1 VARRRRRPMKAMLM
15 RRWGE
20 PSQLEYTE
28 LERPVAASGEV
39 RIDVRAI
46 GCNLPDILM
55 VQGRYQRKPPLPF
68 VPGWEA
74 AGVVDSVGSGV
85 EGFAPGDRVFALP
98 GLGAYAESV
107 CAPAAHVYHLPQELG
122 FEQGASFGLVYLT
135 SYAALVHRAQLRPGE
150 TLLVHG
156 AAGGVGLAAVQIAKA
171 LGARV
176 IACASSPEK
185 REVARRAGAD
195 VTLDPGGDWAEA
207 VKAETHGAWADVIFD
222 PVGGEA
228 FDGSTKCIA
237 FEGRLL
243 VVGFAGGRI
252 GEVAANRVLLKN
264 IAVVGVHLAL
274 YRQRNPALVRKWM
287 AELLAMAAAGKLEPV
302 VFKTFPLHEAAHALG
317 VLASRASYG
326 KVVLIP

>member
-1 VARRRRRPMKAMLM
+1 M
-15 RRWGE
+15 RHWGE

-28 LERPVAASGEV
+28 VERPSPAPGEV

-55 VQGRYQRKPPLPF
+55 VQGRYQRRPPLPF
-68 VPGWEA
+68 VPGWEV
-74 AGVVDSVGSGV
+74 AGVVGSVASGV
-85 EGFAPGDRVFALP
+85 DGFAPGGRVFALP

-107 CAPAAHVYHLPQELG
+107 CVPAAHVYCLPQDIS

-135 SYAALVHRAQLRPGE
+135 SYAALVHRAQLRAGE

-156 AAGGVGLAAVQIAKA
+156 AAGGVGLAAVQIGKA

-176 IACASSPEK
+176 IGCASSAEK
-185 REVARRAGAD
+185 REVVRTAGAD
-195 VTLDPGGDWAEA
+195 LTLDSAGDWVEA
-207 VKAETHGAWADVIFD
+207 VKAETGGAGADVIYD
-222 PVGGEA
+222 PVGGDV
-228 FDGSTKCIA
+228 FDASTKCIA

-252 GEVAANRVLLKN
+252 ADVATNRVLLKN

-274 YRQRNPALVRKWM
+274 YRQRNPALVRQWM
-287 AELLAMAAAGKLEPV
+287 TELLDMAVAGTLAPV
-302 VFKTFPLHEAAHALG
+302 VFKMFPLRDAAEALG